1 MSNLNRKITSNKP
14 KHLLV
19 ENELKKLET
28 FDSIYFIGKS
38 HFEEDCGKNYSVFHP
53 IYRYFKIIADVG
65 NDSYIYYWKS
75 KGLSEEK
82 INSITSSNHSITP
95 KINYF
100 GTKTRVEFNG
110 KWEFIAI

>member
-1 MSNLNRKITSNKP
+1 MIQFI
-14 KHLLV
+14 LLA
-19 ENELKKLET
+19 
-28 FDSIYFIGKS
+28 KS

-53 IYRYFKIIADVG
+53 IYRYFKIIADVD
-65 NDSYIYYWKS
+65 NDNYIYYWKS
-75 KGLSEEK
+75 KGLPEEK